1 MKEKDELLQIFPIPV
16 LITKYEHSIEDEF
29 KFIEKLRYI
38 EQKENGNFK
47 SDDTY
52 LLKHNELALIK
63 NFIYESL
70 NKFTKNI
77 YQTKQRLVV
86 TQCWTNKNPPN
97 SKHHEHV
104 HPNSI
109 VSGVM
114 YFQIDQ
120 TLPPIQFS
128 KSNQDGVKL
137 DPIKYNVLNSDTF
150 LLPCKPGELILF
162 PSNLRH
168 SVPINTGMPDRISL
182 SFNTFCIDALGSE
195 DSLTHLDIRRLMNEH
210 N

>member
-1 MKEKDELLQIFPIPV
+1 MKEKDELLQIFPVPV
-16 LITKYEHSIEDEF
+16 LITKYGNSIDDEF

-70 NKFTKNI
+70 NKFTQDI

-86 TQCWTNKNPPN
+86 TQCWTNRNPPN

-109 VSGVM
+109 ISGVF
-114 YFQIDQ
+114 YFRQSK

-128 KSNQDGVKL
+128 KSIQEGIKL
-137 DPIKYNVLNSDTF
+137 NPEKYNQLNSETF
-150 LLPCKPGELILF
+150 LLPMVDGELVLF
-162 PSNLRH
+162 PSSLRH
-168 SVPINTGMPDRISL
+168 SVPFNKGNETRYSM
-182 SFNTFCIDALGSE
+182 SFNTFCIDELGSR
-195 DSLTHLDIRRLMNEH
+195 DSLTHLNIKELYE
-210 N
+210 

>member
-1 MKEKDELLQIFPIPV
+1 MKEKDELLQIFPVPV
-16 LITKYEHSIEDEF
+16 LITKYGNSIDDEF

-70 NKFTKNI
+70 NKYTQQI
-77 YQTKQRLVV
+77 WMTKQKLVV
-86 TQCWTNKNPPN
+86 TQCWTNRNPPH

-109 VSGVM
+109 VSGVF
-114 YFQIDQ
+114 YFKQSK

-128 KSNQDGVKL
+128 KATQDGVKL
-137 DPIKYNVLNSDTF
+137 NPEKYNQFNAETF
-150 LLPCKPGELILF
+150 LLPMVDGELVLF
-162 PSNLRH
+162 PSSLRH
-168 SVPINTGMPDRISL
+168 SVPLNHGNDTRYSM
-182 SFNTFCIDALGSE
+182 SFNTFCIEELGSKE
-195 DSLTHLDIRRLMNEH
+195 TLTHLNIKELYGQS
-210 N
+210 

>member
-70 NKFTKNI
+70 NKYTQQI
-77 YQTKQRLVV
+77 WMTKQKLVV
-86 TQCWTNKNPPN
+86 TQCWTNRNPPH

-109 VSGVM
+109 VSGVF
-114 YFQIDQ
+114 YFKQSK

-128 KSNQDGVKL
+128 KATQDGVKL
-137 DPIKYNVLNSDTF
+137 NPEKYNQLNSETF
-150 LLPCKPGELILF
+150 LLPMVDGELVLF
-162 PSNLRH
+162 PSSLRH
-168 SVPINTGMPDRISL
+168 SVPFNKGNETRYSM
-182 SFNTFCIDALGSE
+182 SFNTFCIDELGSR
-195 DSLTHLDIRRLMNEH
+195 DSLTHLNIKELYEKN
-210 N
+210 

>member
-77 YQTKQRLVV
+77 YHTKQRLVV

-109 VSGVM
+109 ISGVF
-114 YFQIDQ
+114 YFRQSK

-128 KSNQDGVKL
+128 KSIQEGIKL
-137 DPIKYNVLNSDTF
+137 NPEKYNQLNSETF
-150 LLPCKPGELILF
+150 LLPMVDGELVLF
-162 PSNLRH
+162 PSSLRH
-168 SVPINTGMPDRISL
+168 SVPFNKGNETRYSM
-182 SFNTFCIDALGSE
+182 SFNTFCIDELGSR
-195 DSLTHLDIRRLMNEH
+195 DSLTHLNIKELYE
-210 N
+210 

>member
-1 MKEKDELLQIFPIPV
+1 MKEKDELLPIFPSPV
-16 LITKYEHSIEDEF
+16 LITKYEHSIEEEF

-52 LLKHNELALIK
+52 LLKHKELALIK

-70 NKFTKNI
+70 NKYTQQI
-77 YQTKQRLVV
+77 WMTKQKLVV
-86 TQCWTNKNPPN
+86 TQCWTNRNPPH

-109 VSGVM
+109 VSGVF
-114 YFQIDQ
+114 YFKQSK

-128 KSNQDGVKL
+128 KATQDGVKL
-137 DPIKYNVLNSDTF
+137 NPEKYNQFNAETF
-150 LLPCKPGELILF
+150 LLPMVDGELVLF
-162 PSNLRH
+162 PSSLRH
-168 SVPINTGMPDRISL
+168 SVPLNHGNDTRYSM
-182 SFNTFCIDALGSE
+182 SFNTFCIEELGSKE
-195 DSLTHLDIRRLMNEH
+195 TLTHLNIKELYGQS
-210 N
+210 

>member
-16 LITKYEHSIEDEF
+16 LITKYGNSIDDEF

-109 VSGVM
+109 VSGVF
-114 YFQIDQ
+114 YFKQSK

-128 KSNQDGVKL
+128 KATQDGVKL
-137 DPIKYNVLNSDTF
+137 NPEKYNQFNAETF
-150 LLPCKPGELILF
+150 LLPMVDGELVLF
-162 PSNLRH
+162 PSSLRH
-168 SVPINTGMPDRISL
+168 SVPLNHGNDTRYSM
-182 SFNTFCIDALGSE
+182 SFNTFCIEELGSKE
-195 DSLTHLDIRRLMNEH
+195 TLTHLNIKELYGQS
-210 N
+210 

>member
-1 MKEKDELLQIFPIPV
+1 MKEKDELLQLFPTPA
-16 LITKYEHSIEDEF
+16 LITKYENSFEEEF
-29 KFIEKLRYI
+29 KFIQNLRYI

-52 LLKHNELALIK
+52 LLKHKELSKIK
-63 NFIYESL
+63 DFINESL

-77 YQTKQRLVV
+77 FQTKQRLVV

-109 VSGVM
+109 VSGVF
-114 YFQIDQ
+114 YFRQSK

-128 KSNQDGVKL
+128 KAVQDSFKL
-137 DPIKYNVLNSDTF
+137 SPEKYNQVNSETF
-150 LLPCKPGELILF
+150 LLPMVDGELVLF
-162 PSNLRH
+162 PSTLRH
-168 SVPINTGMPDRISL
+168 SVPFNKGNETRYSM
-182 SFNTFCIDALGSE
+182 SFNTFCIDELGSR
-195 DSLTHLDIRRLMNEH
+195 DSLTHLNIKELYGQS
-210 N
+210 